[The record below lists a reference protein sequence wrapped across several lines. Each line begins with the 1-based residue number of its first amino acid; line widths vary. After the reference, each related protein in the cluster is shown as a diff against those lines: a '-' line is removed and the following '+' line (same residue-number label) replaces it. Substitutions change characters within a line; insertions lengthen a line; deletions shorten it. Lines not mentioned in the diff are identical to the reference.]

1 MTSNSVYGSC
11 RSITS
16 FEKLN
21 HIGEGTYGLVYRAR
35 DRHKNQHVALKKIIL
50 HNEAHDGFPLTTI
63 REIATLNQIQH
74 DNCVQLLDV
83 AVGKEKEEVYLVFE
97 YCEHD
102 MAHIMDNIK
111 YHFSESEVKCI
122 TMQLLSA
129 LAYLHGKWIIHR
141 DIKLSNLLYNRF
153 GGLKLADF
161 GLARTYSFPPRSM
174 TNKVVSLWYRAPE
187 LLFQSRYYNP
197 GIDVWSVGCVLGE
210 LLTNR
215 PLLPGKTDLEQMSL
229 IFELFGA
236 PTDQIWPDIYSYPL
250 LLDNPTYLVPYQRAH
265 VFNRINTRIL
275 DIGEHGYNF
284 INSLMM
290 YDPKRRIT
298 VRSNT
303 SENSNF
309 W

>member
-1 MTSNSVYGSC
+1 
-11 RSITS
+11 
-16 FEKLN
+16 
-21 HIGEGTYGLVYRAR
+21 
-35 DRHKNQHVALKKIIL
+35 
-50 HNEAHDGFPLTTI
+50 
-63 REIATLNQIQH
+63 
-74 DNCVQLLDV
+74 
-83 AVGKEKEEVYLVFE
+83 
-97 YCEHD
+97 

-141 DIKLSNLLYNRF
+141 DIKLSNLLYNRY

-197 GIDVWSVGCVLGE
+197 GIDIWSVGCVLGE

-215 PLLPGKTDLEQMSL
+215 PLLPGKTDIEQLSL

-250 LLDNPTYLVPYQRAH
+250 LLDNPTFLVPFQRAH

-290 YDPKRRIT
+290 YDPRRRIT
-298 VRSNT
+298 AKDALRHPYFDTTPYPKETYLMPTFPSHHEHMPRASNN
-303 SENSNF
+303 NSHSDHQHLF
-309 W
+309 KRRKEW